1 MLAYSQQPL
10 LLSLSVAFILL
21 GSGSA
26 QENSPPQLG
35 QSVDITWGAKIPM
48 RDGVKLNATL
58 YRPHART
65 EPLPVIVTLTPYIAD
80 EYHARGIFFARNGYV
95 FASVDCRGRFNSEG
109 DFVPFVHEARD
120 GYDAVEWLARQPWS
134 NGKIGMWGGSYG
146 GYNQWATLSE
156 FPPHLATIIP
166 ASSAYPG
173 KNMPM
178 VNNIHNQYW
187 IQWLYL
193 VAGKPLNHN
202 VSEDR
207 EFWEDKFREV
217 FVRHL
222 PFEDLDRVSGIS
234 APVWRE
240 WLQHPEFDSYWQQM
254 ALGDKQYKRIRIPR

>member
-10 LLSLSVAFILL
+10 LLSLIVAFILL
-21 GSGSA
+21 GSCSA
-26 QENSPPQLG
+26 QENSFLQPG
-35 QSVDITWGAKIPM
+35 QSVDITWGVKIPM

-95 FASVDCRGRFNSEG
+95 FASVDCRGRGNSEG

-156 FPPHLATIIP
+156 FPPHLATII
-166 ASSAYPG
+166 SCIVG
-173 KNMPM
+173 
-178 VNNIHNQYW
+178 
-187 IQWLYL
+187 
-193 VAGKPLNHN
+193 
-202 VSEDR
+202 
-207 EFWEDKFREV
+207 
-217 FVRHL
+217 
-222 PFEDLDRVSGIS
+222 VSGQEYADGEQYSQPILD
-234 APVWRE
+234 PVVLLDCGQTFESQRFRR
-240 WLQHPEFDSYWQQM
+240 PRI
-254 ALGDKQYKRIRIPR
+254 LGGQIPRSLCEAPAV